1 MILVFELECSYIS
14 TVTIVRTISE
24 PMNEGFNP
32 QNKPVFND
40 SPFSTNTQQSNIVQ
54 PTPECNFS
62 FLKRE
67 NSYSLLK
74 FLNAGDAPP
83 APSTCQS
90 SHDQPLSNNNKNRH
104 FPAPSIYHQS
114 NQIKR
119 EASSIIK
126 PAKLT
131 TTASY
136 QPLILKNE
144 LTTNWRDSQ
153 DSGLGNFKL
162 YLHSSPVYKLL
173 I

>member
-1 MILVFELECSYIS
+1 
-14 TVTIVRTISE
+14 
-24 PMNEGFNP
+24 MNVGFNP

-40 SPFSTNTQQSNIVQ
+40 SPFSMSSQQSNIVQ
-54 PTPECNFS
+54 PTPECNYS

-90 SHDQPLSNNNKNRH
+90 FYDQPLSNNNNIRH
-104 FPAPSIYHQS
+104 FQASSMYHQS

-131 TTASY
+131 TTESY

-153 DSGLGNFKL
+153 DSGLGKFKRYLYFDSVFKL
-162 YLHSSPVYKLL
+162 LL
-173 I
+173 FKRECIE